1 MKRVQLI
8 THIGLVGVLVMGVAA
23 QGCARNRGAVTAGA
37 AIDSNSTASDHTGP
51 STDERSS
58 GDRQATEGPISQAST
73 TGPSDIFFEFESAL
87 LRPDAQRSLDFAV
100 EWLRESRARRLVLE
114 GHADERGTNEY
125 NLALAEQRALAAKR
139 YVVASGIDGQR
150 IETVSYGEERPV
162 CRESNEL
169 CYQQNRR
176 AHLVEAH

>member
-1 MKRVQLI
+1 MVHL
-8 THIGLVGVLVMGVAA
+8 GLVGVLVMGVAV
-23 QGCARNRGAVTAGA
+23 QGCARNKGAVTTGA
-37 AIDSNSTASDHTGP
+37 AIDSDRTVADRAAP
-51 STDERSS
+51 STEEPSS
-58 GDRQATEGPISQAST
+58 GGEATEGPTSGTPT
-73 TGPSDIFFEFESAL
+73 TGPSDIFFDFESAL
-87 LRPDAQRSLDFAV
+87 LRSDAQRILDSAV
-100 EWLRESRARRLVLE
+100 DWLRESRTRRLVLQ

-176 AHLVEAH
+176 AHLVEAR